1 MPKLP
6 VASVLWKPL
15 PSMREAAESWI
26 ICGGAHHSGFSHVVD
41 VEYLRD
47 YAEMVGIEFVR
58 IGEGTSPDRLRDELR
73 WAEAY
78 WSGR

>member
-1 MPKLP
+1 
-6 VASVLWKPL
+6 
-15 PSMREAAESWI
+15 
-26 ICGGAHHSGFSHVVD
+26 
-41 VEYLRD
+41 
-47 YAEMVGIEFVR
+47 MVGIEFVR